1 MRKLG
6 IFAIFA
12 AASVTACSGDE
23 IIVRNEN
30 NPDVER
36 VLARPLDVEASIAA
50 SYGRMHQ
57 ASFGTNASILPSLLT
72 MSFENASGL
81 ANWAMGPR
89 SGIPRVAIQNNRGN
103 PYESENQLQFT
114 ALARAARAAANG
126 LVSLNKPGF
135 TLGSEAADQ
144 RARAFAWLSMG
155 AANGNIALAYD
166 SLTPVTIDNLGAEP
180 ILVSYSEGM
189 AAALSQLDSAVTIA
203 GRGPGF
209 TVPIDWINGNTLT
222 SAQLV
227 QIARGWKARLR
238 AGVARNPT
246 ERAAVNWDAVIAD
259 AGAALPG
266 DLRITMSVAA
276 GTVWTLA
283 DAQHYLY
290 DTWSQMSPMIIGF
303 ADSARACPPGPPSVD
318 CYDGW
323 LQTPLNS
330 RSAFLIK
337 TADQRFPSGET
348 RDDQRTTSGVGDFPD
363 PPRTNLYFRNRR
375 TTDPPVDAFNRSQY
389 DFYRFQNW
397 SNTRNGPYPVMT
409 RAEMDLLMAEGY
421 IRKNDF
427 ANAMAKINITRV
439 NNGKLP
445 PLAGITSLTQSIGG
459 GASCVPRVPQP
470 PSFTTAACGNIMEAL
485 KWEKRL
491 ETAFTHFGAWFFDG
505 RGWGDLPEGTPIHL
519 PVPFQELDVRGI
531 PIYTLGG
538 TGNPGSAPRGTY
550 GY

>member
-1 MRKLG
+1 MRKPG
-6 IFAIFA
+6 FSAILL
-12 AASVTACSGDE
+12 AASLAACSGDE

-36 VLARPLDVEASIAA
+36 VLARPLDVEASIAS

-57 ASFGTNASILPSLLT
+57 ASFGTNASVLPSLLT

-81 ANWAMGPR
+81 ANWGMGPR

-103 PYESENQLQFT
+103 PYEGENQSVFT
-114 ALARAARAAANG
+114 GLARAARAAANG
-126 LVSLNKPGF
+126 LNSLDKPDF
-135 TLGSEAADQ
+135 TLGSEAANQ

-166 SLTPVTIDNLGAEP
+166 SLTPVTLTNLGAAP
-180 ILVSYSEGM
+180 DLVSYADGM
-189 AAALSQLDSAVTIA
+189 AIALSQLDSAIVIA
-203 GRGPGF
+203 GRAPGF

-222 SAQLV
+222 SAQLQQV
-227 QIARGWKARLR
+227 ARGWKARLR
-238 AGVARNPT
+238 AGVARTPA
-246 ERAAVNWDAVIAD
+246 ERQAVNWDAVIAD
-259 AGAALPG
+259 AGGALPT
-266 DLRITMSVAA
+266 DLRVAMSVAA

-283 DAQHYLY
+283 DAQHYVY
-290 DTWSQMSPMIIGF
+290 DTWSQMSPMVIGF
-303 ADSARACPPGPPSVD
+303 ADSARTCAPGPPVVD

-348 RDDQRTTSGVGDFPD
+348 REDQRNTSGAGDFPD
-363 PPRTNLYFRNRR
+363 PPRSNLYMKNRR
-375 TTDPPVDAFNRSQY
+375 PTDPPVDAFNRSQY

-397 SNTRNGPYPVMT
+397 ANTRNGPYPVMT

-427 ANAMAKINITRV
+427 ANAMAKINVTRV
-439 NNGKLP
+439 ANGKLP
-445 PLAGITSLTQSIGG
+445 ALVGITALNQSIGG
-459 GASCVPRVPQP
+459 GGSCVPRVPQP
-470 PSFTTAACGNIMEAL
+470 PSFTTADCGNIMEAM
-485 KWEKRL
+485 KWEKRM
-491 ETAFTHFGAWFFDG
+491 ETAFTHLGAWYFDS
-505 RGWGDLPEGTPIHL
+505 RGWGDLPEGTAIHF
-519 PVPFQELDVRGI
+519 PVPFQELDVRGV

-538 TGNPGSAPRGTY
+538 TGNPGSAARGTY